1 MRFEASLSSS
11 LRDAVAGL
19 FRRDLEG
26 GKKFFRVGTKA
37 QLLSAE
43 EVMEALEADGVI
55 LFEVDGEAGEIWAG

>member
-1 MRFEASLSSS
+1 MSAEVVTS
-11 LRDAVAGL
+11 LRDAVLGS

-26 GKKFFRVGTKA
+26 GTKFFRIRTRA

-55 LFEVDGEAGEIWAG
+55 LFEADGETGEIWGG